1 MGRQIL
7 VPAMDYA
14 LVCELDPVP
23 LCHGPGA
30 PRIYYLKQLPMN
42 KRAFVEVQISR
53 EVLTHH

>member
-42 KRAFVEVQISR
+42 KRAFVEV
-53 EVLTHH
+53 